1 MNHILHWSIVFSLL
15 AMNLSGLSFAAEQL
29 DKATLETLIKGNSV
43 EGKKIKWK
51 TTYKMHFVPSGKYS
65 RIDSLNNE
73 ERGEWRIES
82 DGMLCMTG
90 LRREKERC
98 RTVKQR
104 SDGGYDV
111 YNVRGQ
117 VIWTMDKVS
126 PGNPFSLKP
135 N

>member
-1 MNHILHWSIVFSLL
+1 MNHILRWSIVFSLL
-15 AMNLSGLSFAAEQL
+15 AMSLSGLSYAAEQL
-29 DKATLETLIKGNSV
+29 DNGALETLIKGNTV
-43 EGKKIKWK
+43 EGKRIKWK
-51 TTYKMHFVPSGKYS
+51 TTYKMYFDPAGRFT

-73 ERGEWRIES
+73 ERGEWRIET
-82 DGMLCMTG
+82 DGTLCMIG
-90 LRREKERC
+90 HRREREKC

-104 SDGGYDV
+104 NDGGYDV

>member
-1 MNHILHWSIVFSLL
+1 MNPILRWSIVFSLL
-15 AMNLSGLSFAAEQL
+15 AMNFSGLSFAAEQL

-43 EGKKIKWK
+43 EGKKIRWK
-51 TTYKMHFVPSGKYS
+51 TTYKMHFDPSGKFS

-73 ERGEWRIES
+73 ERGAWRIES
-82 DGMLCMTG
+82 DGALCMTG